1 MTQQEQVRRGFL
13 EGTALRKLAGPRIA
27 LPNGLSGGITQ
38 GTLPRNG
45 YGAFIRL
52 HLQVLVKGAAPG
64 TLTFKDAYSD
74 DYSEDG
80 NTIPGTVKTDEH
92 IYKLLNNIQLLNN
105 KGMTPINASAFDLAI
120 VADKKRYAVDTIRNN
135 AQMLETAQ
143 GTVFHAVIDLPL
155 APNLGRGALWGLI
168 GLQSNTAEWT
178 IKLQSLDIRQVLNG
192 ITDQMEVKGYV
203 DSTLY
208 YFDVPNPQLFAQPPL
223 AYAYMIQGQTV
234 AGGNVNSGDY
244 WHELSPLGGTL
255 MRMLMRFKDGQG
267 RPFESGRGDFLP
279 VPAGKPYI
287 SQLRTVIDNVDF
299 LWDISAL
306 EHESWHRD
314 IYGKDSLPG
323 LFTFLDGLT
332 ALDTQVGE
340 FMAPDFMFGFLSP
353 DNYASVKAVSQ
364 VNLNGGTAG
373 EVRVIK
379 EYLQGLR

>member
-1 MTQQEQVRRGFL
+1 MTQAQPAPRRGFL
-13 EGTALRKLAGPRIA
+13 EGTALRKLQGPRIP
-27 LPNGLSGGITQ
+27 LPGSLSGGITQ
-38 GTLPRNG
+38 GVLPRNG
-45 YGAFIRL
+45 YGALIRL
-52 HLQVLVKGAAPG
+52 HLHVQVNKTG
-64 TLTFKDAYSD
+64 LTFKDAYQET
-74 DYSEDG
+74 YSQDG
-80 NTIPGTVKTDEH
+80 EEFTAEVRTSEH
-92 IYKLLNNIQLLNN
+92 IYRLLNNIQLHNN

-120 VADKKRYAVDTIRNN
+120 VADKKRYMADTITNN
-135 AQMLETAQ
+135 AQLVEHD
-143 GTVFHAVIDLPL
+143 GKSVFHAVIDLPL

-192 ITDQMEVKGYV
+192 ITDDVEVKGYV

-208 YFDVPNPQLFAQPPL
+208 YFDVPNPAIFNQPPL

-234 AGGNVNSGDY
+234 AGGTVNTGDY
-244 WHELSPLGGTL
+244 WHELSPLGGNL
-255 MRMLMRFKDGQG
+255 MRLLMRFKDAQG
-267 RPFESGRGDFLP
+267 RPFASSRGDYLP
-279 VPAGKPYI
+279 VPAGLPYV

-306 EHESWHRD
+306 EHEAWHRD
-314 IYGKDSLPG
+314 MYGKDSLPG

-332 ALDTQVGE
+332 VLDTQVGE

-364 VNLNGGTAG
+364 VNLNGGQAG

-379 EYLQGLR
+379 EYLQGLRG